1 MKLNPFAGRKSARPM
16 RWSVVT
22 AAPKGE
28 PGLRWGDTWF
38 AADLVAALQRQGQV
52 AAVVHRSAIA
62 AARERDDVVL
72 VLRGLRRVEPR
83 RDARGGRGPTWLLWV
98 ISHPELIEAGELADY
113 DAVFAASNSWG
124 DRALITPLLQAT
136 NPQRFN
142 PRVAAPDTGAQL
154 LFVGSTRGSFRPIVK
169 DAFAIGAE
177 LAVYGVGWEEYL
189 APEQICA
196 DFLPNSDLP
205 RAYAGA
211 GVVLNDHWPQMAAA
225 GFLSNRLFDAVA
237 TGARVISDPA
247 SGLEDVFGAA
257 VRTYEGT
264 DELRALLTG
273 DRDLVFG
280 DRAARLA
287 AADQVAR
294 LHSFDARARVLID
307 RARSLR
313 VAAGSSHD

>member
-62 AARERDDVVL
+62 ADRGRDDVVL

-98 ISHPELIEAGELADY
+98 ISHPELIEAGELAEY
-113 DAVFAASNSWG
+113 DAVFAASQSWG
-124 DRALITPLLQAT
+124 DREFVTPLLQAT
-136 NPQRFN
+136 NPLRFN
-142 PRVAAPDTGAQL
+142 PQAAAADTGDDV

-169 DAFAIGAE
+169 DAISVDANIAI
-177 LAVYGVGWEEYL
+177 YGVGWDAYL
-189 APEQICA
+189 ESQQIRA
-196 DFLPNSDLP
+196 EFLPNIELP
-205 RAYAGA
+205 AAYASA

-247 SGLEDVFGAA
+247 TGLEDVFGAA

-273 DRDLVFG
+273 DRDLVVG
-280 DRAARLA
+280 DRAARLR